1 MRAHG
6 RGLRVRGEEGGGP
19 YHTHRGLGGGWRRR
33 PVGPPSPEQEQ
44 KTSRKAR
51 TRAARARGRVRRKG
65 YIAQDRMESIRWM
78 LGDAATPFNGVD
90 GMEQFNGVDGIER
103 FHGVD

>member
-1 MRAHG
+1 MPTVVACG
-6 RGLRVRGEEGGGP
+6 SGERREVGHTIPTVGWGGG
-19 YHTHRGLGGGWRRR
+19 RRR